1 MKKIYMLL
9 VAILVVNFSFA
20 QIAKQD
26 VRTDGLK
33 GIGKPV
39 YHNTAAKAGAGSY
52 WFDLTDGL
60 WSSMPGFDFSAGQV
74 LMLQDSVALIHY
86 SNGDGRPQ
94 FFSMAQVF
102 DFSDPN
108 WVYFYENYFDEET
121 GMPIPVPAMTETN
134 SYSIDSMSCVVAY
147 LRGDN
152 VPADVVDTLVM
163 TIAAFS
169 DTLQYMSIGSNT
181 EAGFETWWSQPW
193 VPFSLNSYTIPSQY
207 DDEGTTMVYDYYYTV
222 KLPLTADDDCMVDST
237 SFQWATVSMPVEG
250 FENLTTKSIIVSYSF
265 ISASPRTLDT
275 EYGVDCSS
283 LRGYVMEDP
292 REGYDVD
299 GSDASI
305 NDLNTSL
312 CAMEFSYDPNIL
324 FYEGYVNNK
333 IWIGALKRPAIGVHV
348 TCDDCAW
355 VNIED
360 VEENDMVVR
369 PNPATEAFTVD
380 FAQDAP
386 ATVQLFNLVGQQV
399 YSAEVN
405 ASNLSV
411 NVSEF
416 NPGVYMLRV
425 AQDGKVYTSK
435 VIVK

>member
-26 VRTDGLK
+26 VRTDGFTCV
-33 GIGKPV
+33 GKPY

-52 WFDLTDGL
+52 WFDLSDAL
-60 WSSMPGFDFSAGQV
+60 IASMPTFDFSVGV
-74 LMLQDSVALIHY
+74 VPMLQDTVATINF
-86 SNGDGRPQ
+86 SNGVGRPQ
-94 FFSMAQVF
+94 FFGFAQVF
-102 DFSDPN
+102 DFTDLN
-108 WVYFYENYFDEET
+108 WVYSYENLFDEET
-121 GMPIPVPAMTETN
+121 GMPIPVPALSET
-134 SYSIDSMSCVVAY
+134 STYSIDSMCCYVAY
-147 LRGDN
+147 ARGTN
-152 VPADVVDTLVM
+152 VPDDVVDTLVM
-163 TIAAFS
+163 TIAALNDDGFPYYTIS
-169 DTLQYMSIGSNT
+169 AQDGPMFVQAELAYDLNT
-181 EAGFETWWSQPW
+181 
-193 VPFSLNSYTIPSQY
+193 YTIPSQY
-207 DDEGTTMVYDYYYTV
+207 TSSSSGESFMYDNYYTV
-222 KLPLTADDDCMVDST
+222 KVPLTVADNCMNPDST
-237 SFQWATVSMPVEG
+237 LNIVRVAMPVEG
-250 FENLTTKSIIVSYSF
+250 FDNLTTKNVAVSYTF

-275 EYGVDCSS
+275 QYDVDCNT
-283 LRGYVMEDP
+283 LRGWYLVDP
-292 REGYDVD
+292 REGYDIN
-299 GSDASI
+299 GSPASME
-305 NDLNTSL
+305 DYNTSM
-312 CAMEFSYDPNIL
+312 CVMEYSIADPTFFLYGN
-324 FYEGYVNNK
+324 YVSNA
-333 IWIGALKRPAIGVHV
+333 IWSGGLMRPGIGVHV